1 MFSLRAP
8 LGAIILAIL
17 VGLGTVAGIS
27 VAQASDELNI
37 KCRTGRLGSSCVVVS
52 GADFLGFPRF
62 RRALDIASSR
72 LVSRRPVPIPVP
84 NEKGHRPVQVA

>member
-1 MFSLRAP
+1 MFSDAEELRMFSLRAP

-37 KCRTGRLGSSCVVVS
+37 KC
-52 GADFLGFPRF
+52 
-62 RRALDIASSR
+62 
-72 LVSRRPVPIPVP
+72 
-84 NEKGHRPVQVA
+84 